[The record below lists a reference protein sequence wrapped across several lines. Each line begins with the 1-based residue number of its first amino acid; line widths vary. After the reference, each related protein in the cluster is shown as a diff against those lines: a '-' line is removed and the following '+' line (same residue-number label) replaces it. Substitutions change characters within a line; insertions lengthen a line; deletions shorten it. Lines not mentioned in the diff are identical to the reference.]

1 MSRKLQYP
9 DVTKVIYTDAS
20 TLGWGVY
27 CEEMWTEG
35 SWINTEKNWR
45 INALEVKSI
54 LSLVSIVKY
63 HGIHVKVF
71 SDSAT
76 SIACINISG
85 TSHSESCHH
94 ITKQIWEWAEKKE
107 IYITAA
113 LIPGHKNIDADKEFR
128 ELSYDLEWMLCP
140 QSLHKALKLLKFN
153 PAADMSASNI
163 NYQFHT
169 YFWYKA
175 DPKAKT
181 VDSFTVSWHSLK
193 FYAFLL
199 FSIMSRTSKKIK
211 QEKTEGILVV
221 YYWPNQAWFPVL
233 FKMSIDIPI
242 LLTSRK
248 NLLKLRQYAE
258 LVHFMWRKTEILV
271 CHLAVSSQ
279 KAMEF

>member
-1 MSRKLQYP
+1 MS
-9 DVTKVIYTDAS
+9 
-20 TLGWGVY
+20 
-27 CEEMWTEG
+27 TEG

-54 LSLVSIVKY
+54 LLSLVSIVKY

-128 ELSYDLEWMLCP
+128 KLSYDLKWILCP

-169 YFWYKA
+169 YF
-175 DPKAKT
+175 
-181 VDSFTVSWHSLK
+181 
-193 FYAFLL
+193 
-199 FSIMSRTSKKIK
+199 
-211 QEKTEGILVV
+211 
-221 YYWPNQAWFPVL
+221 
-233 FKMSIDIPI
+233 
-242 LLTSRK
+242 
-248 NLLKLRQYAE
+248 
-258 LVHFMWRKTEILV
+258 
-271 CHLAVSSQ
+271 
-279 KAMEF
+279 